1 MSSGSSLLAFAGLS
15 FALVLIPGPSVMFV
29 VSRGVAFGRK
39 AALVTVAG
47 NSLGIYLQVVLVAA
61 GLGVIVERSIAVFT
75 AVKLLGAAYLVWL
88 GVQAIRQR
96 RSAALA
102 LEATKTSDTQRSF
115 FVDGVVVGVANPKAI
130 VFFAAIL
137 PQFVEPTGAPAGA
150 QMLVL
155 GMVFVVIALISDG
168 VWGLVAGT
176 ARDWFV
182 RSPRR
187 LERMSVTGGLVM
199 VGLGLRLALSGRSD

>member
-1 MSSGSSLLAFAGLS
+1 
-15 FALVLIPGPSVMFV
+15 MFV